1 MKVEQYRDLA
11 SHLCSMARDLSQ
23 CRDDDEQEKRRWIV
37 RAERL
42 RLEAWAK
49 QDTCP
54 RATEADK
61 AKMKRARAA
70 LDAAF
75 DSVRHLVMAEMGE

>member
-1 MKVEQYRDLA
+1 MKVEQYRDLT
-11 SHLCSMARDLSQ
+11 SHLFSMARDLSQ
-23 CRDDDEQEKRRWIV
+23 CPDEQEKRRWVI

-42 RLEAWAK
+42 RLEAWAT

-75 DSVRHLVMAEMGE
+75 DSVRHLVMAETSE